1 MTYIIISL
9 ILILALVAVIVLKNK
24 KNKVKESK
32 PIKIK
37 LDTDVIGFDEV
48 KRFDRNRYIEETF
61 NQIFHAI
68 QHDEWLLSSFDYN
81 NIEFKKDKITLKVE
95 YSEYGNFKIKSIT
108 LTSAYSNYY
117 YRSDLDESV
126 YRFFYKVYSDCINQE
141 NEQIKKKTDESLS
154 EINKVLGKGTIRDSK
169 IDQLLKGI

>member
-9 ILILALVAVIVLKNK
+9 ILILASVAVIVLKIK
-24 KNKVKESK
+24 KNKVKEIK
-32 PIKIK
+32 PNKIK

-48 KRFDRNRYIEETF
+48 KRFDRDRYIEETF
-61 NQIFHAI
+61 NQVFNAI
-68 QHDEWLLSSFDYN
+68 QHDEWLLSFGYN
-81 NIEFKKDKITLKVE
+81 NIEFKKDNIILKVE
-95 YSEYGNFKIKSIT
+95 YSDYGNFKIKSIT
-108 LTSAYSNYY
+108 LYSNYY

-141 NEQIKKKTDESLS
+141 NEQIKKKTDKSLS
-154 EINKVLGKGTIRDSK
+154 EINKVLGKGAIRDSK

>member
-9 ILILALVAVIVLKNK
+9 ILILASVAVIVLKSK
-24 KNKVKESK
+24 KNKVKEIK
-32 PIKIK
+32 PNKIK

-48 KRFDRNRYIEETF
+48 KRFDRDRYIEETF
-61 NQIFHAI
+61 NQVFNAI
-68 QHDEWLLSSFDYN
+68 QHDEWLLSFGYN
-81 NIEFKKDKITLKVE
+81 NIEFKKDNIILKVE
-95 YSEYGNFKIKSIT
+95 YSDYGNFKIKSIT
-108 LTSAYSNYY
+108 LYSNYY

-141 NEQIKKKTDESLS
+141 NEQIKKKTDKSLS
-154 EINKVLGKGTIRDSK
+154 EINKVLGKGAIRDSK

>member
-9 ILILALVAVIVLKNK
+9 ILILASVAVIVLKIK
-24 KNKVKESK
+24 KNKVKEIK
-32 PIKIK
+32 PNKIK

-48 KRFDRNRYIEETF
+48 KRFDRDRYIEETF
-61 NQIFHAI
+61 NQVFNAI
-68 QHDEWLLSSFDYN
+68 QHDEWLLSFGYD
-81 NIEFKKDKITLKVE
+81 NIEFKKDNILLKVE

-108 LTSAYSNYY
+108 LTSGYSNYY
-117 YRSDLDESV
+117 YKSDLDESV

-141 NEQIKKKTDESLS
+141 NEQIKKKTDKSLS
-154 EINKVLGKGTIRDSK
+154 EINKVLGKGAIRDSK

>member
-9 ILILALVAVIVLKNK
+9 ILILASVEVIVLKSK
-24 KNKVKESK
+24 KNKVKEIK
-32 PIKIK
+32 PNKIK

-48 KRFDRNRYIEETF
+48 KRFDRDRYIEETF
-61 NQIFHAI
+61 NQVFNAI
-68 QHDEWLLSSFDYN
+68 QHDEWLLSFGYN
-81 NIEFKKDKITLKVE
+81 NIEFKKDNIILKVE
-95 YSEYGNFKIKSIT
+95 YSDYGNFKIKSIT
-108 LTSAYSNYY
+108 LYSNYY

-141 NEQIKKKTDESLS
+141 NEQIKKKTDKSLS